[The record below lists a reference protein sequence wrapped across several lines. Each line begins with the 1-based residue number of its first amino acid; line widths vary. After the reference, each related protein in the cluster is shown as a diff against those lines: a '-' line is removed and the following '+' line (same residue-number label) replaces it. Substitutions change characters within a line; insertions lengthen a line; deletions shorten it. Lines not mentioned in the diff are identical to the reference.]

1 MHSPGR
7 PEDLPAPEIL
17 WSRAALFALLELAP
31 SRGTKDAS
39 VELDRRGLCY
49 VGPAPYRSWRIA
61 VAPGDEAL
69 LCGLAD
75 EDENTRKPDRSGFEI
90 LDLLAGLPERW
101 NSPELRT
108 EVDGRHY
115 SFVYWHTSG
124 EWHRSPYPE
133 HIWDDGLA
141 ACFGDWL
148 HLSGTPRYSS
158 TKMTT
163 RCSFN
168 SSPTPSRA
176 GSTLTRSPARS
187 VGCGPSPRIPTLR
200 LQRAS
205 RLEQGC
211 CKGLSHLITG
221 RIPTPPHSAPDC
233 RARGDDPPIRACAG
247 LRWRGVWYLG
257 TYAALAYQRL
267 ADKYLN
273 SYERPWVGVEGVD

>member
-1 MHSPGR
+1 MQEQEEDTVEATYMHSPGR

-148 HLSGTPRYSS
+148 HLFGDPEIFFHEDDDPLLIQFFTHAVESRIHPDEVTGAFRRLWPESKDSDITAATRFAAGAGLLQGT
-158 TKMTT
+158 
-163 RCSFN
+163 
-168 SSPTPSRA
+168 
-176 GSTLTRSPARS
+176 
-187 VGCGPSPRIPTLR
+187 V
-200 LQRAS
+200 
-205 RLEQGC
+205 
-211 CKGLSHLITG
+211 
-221 RIPTPPHSAPDC
+221 PPHYGQDPYSA
-233 RARGDDPPIRACAG
+233 A
-247 LRWRGVWYLG
+247 
-257 TYAALAYQRL
+257 
-267 ADKYLN
+267 
-273 SYERPWVGVEGVD
+273 